1 VRYTYIGAG
10 GIGGLQGCWMARA
23 GVDVTFVDR
32 WVEHV
37 QAINAGGMYIDGS
50 RGRHRITV
58 NAITPDR
65 LAEIAPLEAVVVAVK
80 SQDTRAALE
89 QLLPYSTQET
99 LFVSMQAGMNLPILA
114 SVVGPARSIGADP
127 NYGGALVNPGHLEAG
142 FPNYIHVGEMD
153 GRFTPRLRRLREDL
167 THWTPTYMTDNI
179 VGTVWSKFAYGSQIV
194 CTAITDLPS
203 GEALA
208 DPRHRLIAGALV
220 REAIRISDRLGV
232 YLEPFDFFDPDPYRV
247 ETAQDAEGL
256 LFWIEHAW
264 PRHEVFRKW
273 SNHTFV
279 KTGSGMR
286 WDIAHRRRAS
296 ETTAMMQA
304 LIDEAGRAGLAMPLN
319 LALLGVIQEIERG
332 ERALTAANFD
342 DLLRVIER
350 EGQSLPVPA

>member
-1 VRYTYIGAG
+1 
-10 GIGGLQGCWMARA
+10 MARA
-23 GVDVTFVDR
+23 GLDVTFVDR

-37 QAINAGGMYIDGS
+37 QAINEGGMYIDGS
-50 RGRHRITV
+50 RGKHRV
-58 NAITPDR
+58 NVKAVTPDR
-65 LAEIAPLEAVVVAVK
+65 LAGLAPLEAVVVAVK

-89 QLLPYSTQET
+89 QLLPYSTPET
-99 LFVSMQAGMNLPILA
+99 FFVSMQAGMNLPILV
-114 SVVGPARSIGADP
+114 SVVGRERAIGADP
-127 NYGGALVNPGHLEAG
+127 NYGGALVNPGHVEAG
-142 FPNYIHVGEMD
+142 FPNYIHVGEVD
-153 GRFTPRLRRLREDL
+153 GRYTPRLRRLREDL

-220 REAIRISDRLGV
+220 REAIRVSDRLGV
-232 YLEPFDFFDPDPYRV
+232 RLEPFDFFDPEPYRV
-247 ETAQDAEGL
+247 ESARDAEGL

-304 LIDEAGRAGLAMPLN
+304 LIDEAGRAGLSMPLN
-319 LALLGVIQEIERG
+319 LALLTVIQEIERG
-332 ERALTAANFD
+332 ERPLSPANFD
-342 DLLRVIER
+342 HLMRVIEDHN
-350 EGQSLPVPA
+350 ESIPVPA

>member
-23 GVDVTFVDR
+23 GLDVTFVDR
-32 WVEHV
+32 WGEHV
-37 QAINAGGMYIDGS
+37 DVINRDGMYVDGS
-50 RGRHRITV
+50 RGKHRIKV
-58 NAITPDR
+58 RAITPDH
-65 LAEIAPLEAVVVAVK
+65 LAELAPLDIVVVAVK

-89 QLLPYSTQET
+89 PCLSLSTPDT
-99 LFVSMQAGMNLPILA
+99 VFVSMQAGMNLPTFV
-114 SVVGPARSIGADP
+114 SVIGRERTIGADP

-142 FPNYIHVGEMD
+142 FPNYIHVGELD
-153 GRFTPRLRRLREDL
+153 GRFTPRLRRLREAL

-194 CTAITDLPS
+194 CTAVTDLPS

-208 DPRHRLIAGALV
+208 DRRHRLVAGALV
-220 REAIRISDRLGV
+220 REAIRVSDALGV
-232 YLEPFDFFDPDPYRV
+232 RLEPFDFFDPAPYRV
-247 ETAQDAEGL
+247 ETAEDADGL

-304 LIDEAGRAGLAMPLN
+304 LIDEANRAGISMPLN
-319 LALLGVIQEIERG
+319 LALLRVIQAIERG
-332 ERALTAANFD
+332 ERTQSSENFD
-342 DLLRVIER
+342 YLMEVIER
-350 EGQSLPVPA
+350 EGQTLPS